1 MAQATAPVLD
11 STEQGID
18 PRARNSL
25 TSDRSGRNSTSHEP
39 ASRIARVIRFGV
51 MCDGRRLEAW
61 QADCVRQLL
70 ELDNVRLALLIVDPD
85 AGTSTKPLRKVPF
98 HRWLYTLYRRSWFRG
113 WPRQILDQQNIF
125 RDVPQLTPT
134 ISLRGKSSQIFD
146 AKSVATI
153 ASYNLDFI
161 LRFGFNIIRGEILE
175 VPRYG
180 VWSFHHDDEKK
191 YRGSPA
197 GFWEIYYDDPVTGA
211 ILQRLTDRLD
221 AGIVLRRGFFRTVR
235 HSYVANISQL
245 YGESAAWPAQICREI
260 RAGRVSAFAAE
271 PSCADAPMFYPPTN
285 LQMLRFMGKLWS
297 NQFHRIARLVSLRDH
312 WNIGIV
318 DAPIRKFLD
327 PNFSPHVHW
336 LLSQPSRGYFAD
348 PFHCPETGANNPKPT
363 TSVMVEE
370 YDYAGTK
377 GSISWLSLRKEQGS
391 LRIDDR
397 GSAIALP
404 MHLSYPYIFRY
415 DGVVYCVP
423 ECWQSRGISLYR
435 AVDPPRVWQKL
446 ATLVDAFDGV
456 DPTLFQHEGRW
467 WLLCSSRR
475 QGSLHNLFIWYADAL
490 LGPWRPHDGNPV
502 KNDVRS
508 SRPAGTPFVHEGHL
522 YRPTQDCSST
532 YGGRVMLNRINKL
545 TPEEFAEESVREISP
560 IAPYSDGVHTL
571 SSCGEMTLIDGKRVV
586 IKFPFRAIRYGR
598 K

>member
-1 MAQATAPVLD
+1 ML
-11 STEQGID
+11 
-18 PRARNSL
+18 
-25 TSDRSGRNSTSHEP
+25 
-39 ASRIARVIRFGV
+39 IRFGV

-61 QADCVRQLL
+61 QADCVRRLL
-70 ELDNVRLALLIVDPD
+70 ELDNVQLALLIVDSD
-85 AGTSTKPLRKVPF
+85 AGTSTKPLRQVPF
-98 HRWLYTLYRRSWFRG
+98 RRWLYTLYRRSWFRR

-134 ISLRGKSSQIFD
+134 ITLRGKSSQIFD

-211 ILQRLTDRLD
+211 MLQRLTDRLD
-221 AGIVLRRGFFRTVR
+221 GGIVLRRGFFRTVR

-260 RAGRVSAFAAE
+260 RAGCVSAFAAE

-285 LQMLRFMGKLWS
+285 LEMLRFMGKLWS
-297 NQFHRIARLVSLRDH
+297 NQFYRIARLLSLRDH
-312 WNIGIV
+312 WNIGV
-318 DAPIRKFLD
+318 VEAPITKFLD

-336 LLSQPSRGYFAD
+336 LPSQPSRKYFAD
-348 PFHCPETGANNPKPT
+348 PFHCPEIGANNPKPT

-370 YDYAGTK
+370 YDYAGAK

-397 GSAIALP
+397 GPAIALP
-404 MHLSYPYIFRY
+404 IHLSYPYIFRY

-423 ECWQSRGISLYR
+423 ECSQSHGISLYR

-446 ATLVDAFDGV
+446 ATLVDAFDAV

-467 WLLCSSRR
+467 WLLCSSRH
-475 QGSLHNLFIWYADAL
+475 QGSLHNLFIWYADTL

-508 SRPAGTPFVHEGHL
+508 SRPAGTPFAHEGHL
-522 YRPTQDCSST
+522 YRPTQDCSRT
-532 YGGRVMLNRINKL
+532 YGGRVLLNRINKL

-586 IKFPFRAIRYGR
+586 FKSPFRAIRCGR

>member
-1 MAQATAPVLD
+1 M
-11 STEQGID
+11 
-18 PRARNSL
+18 
-25 TSDRSGRNSTSHEP
+25 
-39 ASRIARVIRFGV
+39 IRFGV

-98 HRWLYTLYRRSWFRG
+98 RRWLYTLYRRSWFCR

-134 ISLRGKSSQIFD
+134 ITLRGKFSQIFD
-146 AKSVATI
+146 DKSVATI

-161 LRFGFNIIRGEILE
+161 LRFGFNIIRGEILK

-221 AGIVLRRGFFRTVR
+221 GGIVLRRGFFRTVR

-271 PSCADAPMFYPPTN
+271 PSCTDAPMFYPPTN
-285 LQMLRFMGKLWS
+285 LEMLRFMGKLWS
-297 NQFHRIARLVSLRDH
+297 NQFHRIARLLSLRDH
-312 WNIGIV
+312 WNIGVV
-318 DAPIRKFLD
+318 DAPITKFLD
-327 PNFSPHVHW
+327 PKFSPHVHW
-336 LLSQPSRGYFAD
+336 LPSQPSRGYFAD

-370 YDYAGTK
+370 YDYAGAK
-377 GSISWLSLRKEQGS
+377 GSISWLSLIKEQGS

-423 ECWQSRGISLYR
+423 ECWQSHGISLYR

-467 WLLCSSRR
+467 WLLCSSRH
-475 QGSLHNLFIWYADAL
+475 QGSLHNLFIWYADTL

-508 SRPAGTPFVHEGHL
+508 SRPAGTPFAHEGHL
-522 YRPTQDCSST
+522 YRPTQDCSRT
-532 YGGRVMLNRINKL
+532 YGGRVLLNRINKL
-545 TPEEFAEESVREISP
+545 TPEEFAEESVREICP

-586 IKFPFRAIRYGR
+586 IKSPFRAIRCGR

>member
-1 MAQATAPVLD
+1 M
-11 STEQGID
+11 
-18 PRARNSL
+18 
-25 TSDRSGRNSTSHEP
+25 
-39 ASRIARVIRFGV
+39 IRFGV

-98 HRWLYTLYRRSWFRG
+98 RRWLYTLYRRSWFCR

-134 ISLRGKSSQIFD
+134 ITLRGKFSQIFD
-146 AKSVATI
+146 HKSVATI

-161 LRFGFNIIRGEILE
+161 LRFGFNIIRGEILK

-221 AGIVLRRGFFRTVR
+221 GGIVLRRGFFRTVR

-271 PSCADAPMFYPPTN
+271 PSCTDAPMFYPPTN
-285 LQMLRFMGKLWS
+285 LEMLRFMGKLWS
-297 NQFHRIARLVSLRDH
+297 NQFHRIARLLSLRDH
-312 WNIGIV
+312 WNIGVV
-318 DAPIRKFLD
+318 DAPITKFLD
-327 PNFSPHVHW
+327 PKFSPHVHW
-336 LLSQPSRGYFAD
+336 LPSQPSRGYFAD

-370 YDYAGTK
+370 YDYAGAK

-423 ECWQSRGISLYR
+423 ECWQSHAISLYR

-467 WLLCSSRR
+467 WLLCSSRH
-475 QGSLHNLFIWYADAL
+475 QGSLHNLFIWYADTL

-508 SRPAGTPFVHEGHL
+508 SRPAGTPFAHEGHL
-522 YRPTQDCSST
+522 YRPTQDCSRT
-532 YGGRVMLNRINKL
+532 YGGRVLLNRINKL
-545 TPEEFAEESVREISP
+545 TPEEFAEESVREICP

-586 IKFPFRAIRYGR
+586 IKSPFRAIRCGR

>member
-1 MAQATAPVLD
+1 M
-11 STEQGID
+11 
-18 PRARNSL
+18 
-25 TSDRSGRNSTSHEP
+25 
-39 ASRIARVIRFGV
+39 IRFGV

-98 HRWLYTLYRRSWFRG
+98 RRWLYTLYRRSWFCR

-134 ISLRGKSSQIFD
+134 ITLRGKFSQIFD
-146 AKSVATI
+146 DKSVATI

-161 LRFGFNIIRGEILE
+161 LRFGFNIIRGEILK

-221 AGIVLRRGFFRTVR
+221 GGIVLRRGFFRTVR

-271 PSCADAPMFYPPTN
+271 PSCTDAPMFYPPTN
-285 LQMLRFMGKLWS
+285 LEMLRFMGKLWS
-297 NQFHRIARLVSLRDH
+297 NQFHRIARLLSLRDH
-312 WNIGIV
+312 WNIGVV
-318 DAPIRKFLD
+318 DAPITKFLD
-327 PNFSPHVHW
+327 PKFSPHVHW
-336 LLSQPSRGYFAD
+336 LPSQPSRGYFAD

-370 YDYAGTK
+370 YDYAGAK

-423 ECWQSRGISLYR
+423 ECWQSHAISLYR

-467 WLLCSSRR
+467 WLLCSSRH
-475 QGSLHNLFIWYADAL
+475 QGSLHNLFIWYADTL

-508 SRPAGTPFVHEGHL
+508 SRPAGTPFAHEGHL
-522 YRPTQDCSST
+522 YRPTQDCSRT
-532 YGGRVMLNRINKL
+532 YGGRVLLNRINKL
-545 TPEEFAEESVREISP
+545 TPEEFAEESVREICP

-586 IKFPFRAIRYGR
+586 IKSPFRAIRCGR

>member
-1 MAQATAPVLD
+1 M
-11 STEQGID
+11 
-18 PRARNSL
+18 
-25 TSDRSGRNSTSHEP
+25 
-39 ASRIARVIRFGV
+39 IRFGV

-61 QADCVRQLL
+61 QADCVRRLL
-70 ELDNVRLALLIVDPD
+70 ELDNVQLALLIVDSD
-85 AGTSTKPLRKVPF
+85 AGTSTKPLRQVPF
-98 HRWLYTLYRRSWFRG
+98 RRWLYTLYRRSWFRR

-134 ISLRGKSSQIFD
+134 ITLRGKSSQIFD

-211 ILQRLTDRLD
+211 MLQRLTDRLD
-221 AGIVLRRGFFRTVR
+221 GGIVLRRGFFRTVR

-260 RAGRVSAFAAE
+260 RAGRVSALAAE

-285 LQMLRFMGKLWS
+285 LEMLRFMGKLWS
-297 NQFHRIARLVSLRDH
+297 NQFHRIARFLSLRDH
-312 WNIGIV
+312 WNIGV
-318 DAPIRKFLD
+318 VEAPITKFLD

-336 LLSQPSRGYFAD
+336 LPSQPSRKYFAD
-348 PFHCPETGANNPKPT
+348 PFHRPEIGANNPKPT

-370 YDYAGTK
+370 YDYAGAK

-397 GSAIALP
+397 GPAIALP
-404 MHLSYPYIFRY
+404 IHLSYPYIFRY

-423 ECWQSRGISLYR
+423 ECWQSHGISLYR
-435 AVDPPRVWQKL
+435 SVDPPRVWQKL

-456 DPTLFQHEGRW
+456 DPTLLQHEGRW
-467 WLLCSSRR
+467 WLLCSSRH
-475 QGSLHNLFIWYADAL
+475 QGSLHNLFIWYADTL

-508 SRPAGTPFVHEGHL
+508 SRPAGTPFAHEGHL
-522 YRPTQDCSST
+522 YRPTQDCSRT
-532 YGGRVMLNRINKL
+532 YGGRVLLNRINKL

-586 IKFPFRAIRYGR
+586 FKSPFRAIRCGR
-598 K
+598 QIGDR

>member
-1 MAQATAPVLD
+1 M
-11 STEQGID
+11 
-18 PRARNSL
+18 
-25 TSDRSGRNSTSHEP
+25 
-39 ASRIARVIRFGV
+39 IRFGV

-98 HRWLYTLYRRSWFRG
+98 RRWLYTLYRRSWFCR

-134 ISLRGKSSQIFD
+134 ITLRGKFSQIFD
-146 AKSVATI
+146 DKSVATI

-161 LRFGFNIIRGEILE
+161 LRFGFNIIRGEILK

-221 AGIVLRRGFFRTVR
+221 GGIVLRRGFFRTVR

-271 PSCADAPMFYPPTN
+271 PSCTDAPMFYPPTN
-285 LQMLRFMGKLWS
+285 LEMLRFMGKLWS
-297 NQFHRIARLVSLRDH
+297 NQFHRIARLLSLRDH
-312 WNIGIV
+312 WNIGVV
-318 DAPIRKFLD
+318 DAPITKFLD
-327 PNFSPHVHW
+327 PKFSPHVHW
-336 LLSQPSRGYFAD
+336 LPSQPSRGYFAD

-370 YDYAGTK
+370 YDYAGAK

-423 ECWQSRGISLYR
+423 ECWQSHAISLYR

-467 WLLCSSRR
+467 WLLCSSRH
-475 QGSLHNLFIWYADAL
+475 QGSLHNLFIWYADTL

-508 SRPAGTPFVHEGHL
+508 SRPAGTPFAHEGHL
-522 YRPTQDCSST
+522 YRPTQDCSRT
-532 YGGRVMLNRINKL
+532 YGGRVLLNRINKL
-545 TPEEFAEESVREISP
+545 TPEEFAEESVREICP

-586 IKFPFRAIRYGR
+586 IKSPFRAMRCGR

>member
-1 MAQATAPVLD
+1 M
-11 STEQGID
+11 
-18 PRARNSL
+18 
-25 TSDRSGRNSTSHEP
+25 
-39 ASRIARVIRFGV
+39 IRFGV

-98 HRWLYTLYRRSWFRG
+98 RRWLYTLYRRSWFCR

-134 ISLRGKSSQIFD
+134 ITLRGKFSQIFD
-146 AKSVATI
+146 DKSVATI

-161 LRFGFNIIRGEILE
+161 LRFGFNIIRGEILK

-221 AGIVLRRGFFRTVR
+221 GGIVLRRGFFRTVR

-271 PSCADAPMFYPPTN
+271 PSCTDAPMFYPPTN
-285 LQMLRFMGKLWS
+285 LEMLRFMGKLWS
-297 NQFHRIARLVSLRDH
+297 NQFHRIARLLSLRDH
-312 WNIGIV
+312 WNIGVV
-318 DAPIRKFLD
+318 DAPITKFLD
-327 PNFSPHVHW
+327 PKFSPHVHW
-336 LLSQPSRGYFAD
+336 LPSQPSRGYFAD

-370 YDYAGTK
+370 YDYAGAK

-423 ECWQSRGISLYR
+423 ECWQSHAISLYR

-467 WLLCSSRR
+467 WLLCSSRH
-475 QGSLHNLFIWYADAL
+475 QGSLHNLFIWYADTL

-508 SRPAGTPFVHEGHL
+508 SRPAGTPFAHEGHL
-522 YRPTQDCSST
+522 YRPTQDCSRT
-532 YGGRVMLNRINKL
+532 YGGRVLLNRINKL
-545 TPEEFAEESVREISP
+545 TPEEFAEELVREICP

-586 IKFPFRAIRYGR
+586 IKSPFRAIRCGR

>member
-1 MAQATAPVLD
+1 M
-11 STEQGID
+11 
-18 PRARNSL
+18 
-25 TSDRSGRNSTSHEP
+25 
-39 ASRIARVIRFGV
+39 IRFGV

-70 ELDNVRLALLIVDPD
+70 ALDNVWLALLIVDPD

-98 HRWLYTLYRRSWFRG
+98 RRWLYTLYRRSWFCR

-134 ISLRGKSSQIFD
+134 ITLRGKFSQIFD
-146 AKSVATI
+146 DKSVATI

-161 LRFGFNIIRGEILE
+161 LRFGFNIIRGEILK

-221 AGIVLRRGFFRTVR
+221 GGIVLRRGFFRTVR

-271 PSCADAPMFYPPTN
+271 PSCTDAPMFYPPTN
-285 LQMLRFMGKLWS
+285 LEMLRFMGKLWS
-297 NQFHRIARLVSLRDH
+297 NQFHRIARLLSLRDH
-312 WNIGIV
+312 WNIGVV
-318 DAPIRKFLD
+318 DAPITKFLD
-327 PNFSPHVHW
+327 PKFSPHVHW
-336 LLSQPSRGYFAD
+336 LPSQPSRGYFAD

-370 YDYAGTK
+370 YNYAGAK

-423 ECWQSRGISLYR
+423 ECWQSHGISLYR

-467 WLLCSSRR
+467 WLLCSSRH
-475 QGSLHNLFIWYADAL
+475 QGSLHNLFIWYADTL

-508 SRPAGTPFVHEGHL
+508 SRPAGTPFAHEGHL
-522 YRPTQDCSST
+522 YRPTQDCSRT
-532 YGGRVMLNRINKL
+532 YGGRVLLNRINKL
-545 TPEEFAEESVREISP
+545 TPEEFAEESVREICP

-586 IKFPFRAIRYGR
+586 IKSPFRAIRCGR

>member
-1 MAQATAPVLD
+1 ML
-11 STEQGID
+11 
-18 PRARNSL
+18 
-25 TSDRSGRNSTSHEP
+25 
-39 ASRIARVIRFGV
+39 IRFGV

-61 QADCVRQLL
+61 QADCVRRLL
-70 ELDNVRLALLIVDPD
+70 ELDNVQLALLIVDSD
-85 AGTSTKPLRKVPF
+85 AGTSTKPLRQVPF
-98 HRWLYTLYRRSWFRG
+98 RRWLYTLYRRSWFRR

-134 ISLRGKSSQIFD
+134 ITLRGKSSQIFD

-197 GFWEIYYDDPVTGA
+197 GFWEIYYDDPITGA

-221 AGIVLRRGFFRTVR
+221 GGIVLRRGFFRTVR

-260 RAGRVSAFAAE
+260 RAGCVSAFAAE
-271 PSCADAPMFYPPTN
+271 PSCTDAPMFYPPTN
-285 LQMLRFMGKLWS
+285 LEMLRFMGKLWS
-297 NQFHRIARLVSLRDH
+297 NQFYRIARLLSLRDH
-312 WNIGIV
+312 WNIGV
-318 DAPIRKFLD
+318 VEAPITKFLD

-336 LLSQPSRGYFAD
+336 LPSQPSRKYFAD
-348 PFHCPETGANNPKPT
+348 PFHCPEIGANNPKPT

-370 YDYAGTK
+370 YDYAGAK
-377 GSISWLSLRKEQGS
+377 GSISWLSLRKQQGS

-397 GSAIALP
+397 GPAIALP
-404 MHLSYPYIFRY
+404 IHLSYPYIFRY

-423 ECWQSRGISLYR
+423 ECSQSHGISLYR

-456 DPTLFQHEGRW
+456 DPTLLQHEGRW
-467 WLLCSSRR
+467 WLLCSSRH

-508 SRPAGTPFVHEGHL
+508 SRPAGTPFAHEGHL
-522 YRPTQDCSST
+522 YRPTQDCSRT
-532 YGGRVMLNRINKL
+532 YGGRVLLNRINKL

-586 IKFPFRAIRYGR
+586 FKSPFRAIRCGR
-598 K
+598 QIGDR

>member
-1 MAQATAPVLD
+1 M
-11 STEQGID
+11 
-18 PRARNSL
+18 
-25 TSDRSGRNSTSHEP
+25 
-39 ASRIARVIRFGV
+39 IRFGV

-98 HRWLYTLYRRSWFRG
+98 RRWLYTLYRRSWFCR

-134 ISLRGKSSQIFD
+134 ITLRGKFSQIFD
-146 AKSVATI
+146 DKSVATI

-161 LRFGFNIIRGEILE
+161 LRFGFNIIRGEILK

-221 AGIVLRRGFFRTVR
+221 GGIVLRRGFFRTVR

-271 PSCADAPMFYPPTN
+271 PSCTDAPMFYPPTN
-285 LQMLRFMGKLWS
+285 LEMLRFMGKLWS
-297 NQFHRIARLVSLRDH
+297 NQFHRIARLLSLRDH
-312 WNIGIV
+312 WNIGVV
-318 DAPIRKFLD
+318 DAPITKFLD
-327 PNFSPHVHW
+327 PKFSPHVHW
-336 LLSQPSRGYFAD
+336 LPSQPSRGYFAD

-370 YDYAGTK
+370 YDYAGAK

-423 ECWQSRGISLYR
+423 ECWQSHAISLYR

-467 WLLCSSRR
+467 WLLCSSRH
-475 QGSLHNLFIWYADAL
+475 QGSLHNLFIWYADTL

-508 SRPAGTPFVHEGHL
+508 SRPAGTPFAHEGHL
-522 YRPTQDCSST
+522 YRPTQDCSRT
-532 YGGRVMLNRINKL
+532 YGGRVLLNRINKL
-545 TPEEFAEESVREISP
+545 TPEEFAEELVREICP

-586 IKFPFRAIRYGR
+586 IKSPFRAIRCGR
-598 K
+598 KRSKIRDRGNQI

>member
-1 MAQATAPVLD
+1 
-11 STEQGID
+11 
-18 PRARNSL
+18 
-25 TSDRSGRNSTSHEP
+25 
-39 ASRIARVIRFGV
+39 VIRFGL

-85 AGTSTKPLRKVPF
+85 AGTSTKPLRQVPF
-98 HRWLYTLYRRSWFRG
+98 RRWLYTLYRRSWFRR

-134 ISLRGKSSQIFD
+134 ITLRGKFSQIFD

-161 LRFGFNIIRGEILE
+161 LRFGFNIIRGQILE

-180 VWSFHHDDEKK
+180 VWSFHHDDERK

-221 AGIVLRRGFFRTVR
+221 GGIVLRRGFFRTVR

-271 PSCADAPMFYPPTN
+271 RSCTDAPMFYPPTN
-285 LQMLRFMGKLWS
+285 LEMLRFMGKLWS
-297 NQFHRIARLVSLRDH
+297 NQFHRIARLLSLRDH
-312 WNIGIV
+312 WSIGVV
-318 DAPIRKFLD
+318 DAPITKFLD
-327 PNFSPHVHW
+327 PKFSPHVHW
-336 LLSQPSRGYFAD
+336 LPSQPSRGYFAD
-348 PFHCPETGANNPKPT
+348 PFHCPETAANNPKPT

-370 YDYAGTK
+370 YDYAGAK

-423 ECWQSRGISLYR
+423 ECWQSHGISLYR
-435 AVDPPRVWQKL
+435 AVDPPRVWQKI
-446 ATLVDAFDGV
+446 ATLVEAFDGV
-456 DPTLFQHEGRW
+456 EPTLFQHEGRW
-467 WLLCSSRR
+467 WLLCSSRH
-475 QGSLHNLFIWYADAL
+475 QGSLHNLFIWYADTL

-508 SRPAGTPFVHEGHL
+508 SRPAGTPFAHEGHL
-522 YRPTQDCSST
+522 YRPTQDCSRT
-532 YGGRVMLNRINKL
+532 YGGRVLLNRINKL

-586 IKFPFRAIRYGR
+586 IKSPFRTIRCGR

>member
-1 MAQATAPVLD
+1 M
-11 STEQGID
+11 
-18 PRARNSL
+18 
-25 TSDRSGRNSTSHEP
+25 
-39 ASRIARVIRFGV
+39 IRFGV

-70 ELDNVRLALLIVDPD
+70 ELDNVRLALLIVDRD
-85 AGTSTKPLRKVPF
+85 AETSTKPLRKVPF
-98 HRWLYTLYRRSWFRG
+98 RRWLYTLYRRSWFRR

-125 RDVPQLTPT
+125 RDVPRLTPT
-134 ISLRGKSSQIFD
+134 IALRGKFSQIFD
-146 AKSVATI
+146 AKSIATI
-153 ASYNLDFI
+153 GSYDLDFI

-221 AGIVLRRGFFRTVR
+221 GGIVLRRGFFRTVR

-271 PSCADAPMFYPPTN
+271 PSCTDAPMFYPPTN
-285 LQMLRFMGKLWS
+285 LEMLRFMGKLWS
-297 NQFHRIARLVSLRDH
+297 NQFHRIARLLSLRDH
-312 WNIGIV
+312 WNIGVV
-318 DAPIRKFLD
+318 DAPITKFLD
-327 PNFSPHVHW
+327 PKFSPHVHW
-336 LLSQPSRGYFAD
+336 LPSQPSRGYFAD

-370 YDYAGTK
+370 YNYAGAK

-423 ECWQSRGISLYR
+423 ECWQSHGISLYR

-467 WLLCSSRR
+467 WLLCSSRH
-475 QGSLHNLFIWYADAL
+475 QGSLHNLFIWYADTL

-508 SRPAGTPFVHEGHL
+508 SRPAGTPFAHEGHL
-522 YRPTQDCSST
+522 YRPTQDCSRT
-532 YGGRVMLNRINKL
+532 YGGRVLLNRINKL
-545 TPEEFAEESVREISP
+545 TPEEFAEESVREICP

-586 IKFPFRAIRYGR
+586 IKSPFRAIRCGR

>member
-1 MAQATAPVLD
+1 M
-11 STEQGID
+11 
-18 PRARNSL
+18 
-25 TSDRSGRNSTSHEP
+25 
-39 ASRIARVIRFGV
+39 IRFGV

-61 QADCVRQLL
+61 QANCVRQLL
-70 ELDNVRLALLIVDPD
+70 ALDNVWLALLIVDPD

-98 HRWLYTLYRRSWFRG
+98 RRWLYTLYRRSWFCR

-134 ISLRGKSSQIFD
+134 ITLRGKFSQIFD
-146 AKSVATI
+146 DKSVATI

-161 LRFGFNIIRGEILE
+161 LRFGFNIIRGEILK

-221 AGIVLRRGFFRTVR
+221 GGIVLRRGFFRTVR

-271 PSCADAPMFYPPTN
+271 PSCTDAPMFYPPTN
-285 LQMLRFMGKLWS
+285 LEMLRFMGKLWS
-297 NQFHRIARLVSLRDH
+297 NQFHRIARLLSLRDH
-312 WNIGIV
+312 WNIGVV
-318 DAPIRKFLD
+318 DAPITKFLD
-327 PNFSPHVHW
+327 PKFSPHVHW
-336 LLSQPSRGYFAD
+336 LPSQPSRGYFAD

-370 YDYAGTK
+370 YNYAGAK

-423 ECWQSRGISLYR
+423 ECWQSHGISLYR

-467 WLLCSSRR
+467 WLLCSSRH
-475 QGSLHNLFIWYADAL
+475 QGSLHNLFIWYADTL

-508 SRPAGTPFVHEGHL
+508 SRPAGTPFAHEGHL
-522 YRPTQDCSST
+522 YRPTQDCSRT
-532 YGGRVMLNRINKL
+532 YGGRVLLNRINKL
-545 TPEEFAEESVREISP
+545 TPEEFAEESVREICP

-586 IKFPFRAIRYGR
+586 IKSPFRAIRCGR

>member
-1 MAQATAPVLD
+1 M
-11 STEQGID
+11 
-18 PRARNSL
+18 
-25 TSDRSGRNSTSHEP
+25 
-39 ASRIARVIRFGV
+39 IRFGV

-98 HRWLYTLYRRSWFRG
+98 RRWLYTLYRRSWFCR

-134 ISLRGKSSQIFD
+134 ITLRGKFSQIFD
-146 AKSVATI
+146 DKSVATI

-161 LRFGFNIIRGEILE
+161 LRFGFNIIRGEILK

-221 AGIVLRRGFFRTVR
+221 GGIVLRRGFFRTVR

-271 PSCADAPMFYPPTN
+271 PSCTDAPMFYPPTN
-285 LQMLRFMGKLWS
+285 LEMLRFMGKLWS
-297 NQFHRIARLVSLRDH
+297 NQFHRIARLLSLRDH
-312 WNIGIV
+312 WNIGVV
-318 DAPIRKFLD
+318 DAPITKFLD
-327 PNFSPHVHW
+327 PKFSPHVHW
-336 LLSQPSRGYFAD
+336 LPSQPSRGYFAD

-370 YDYAGTK
+370 YDYAGAK

-423 ECWQSRGISLYR
+423 ECWQSHGISLYR

-467 WLLCSSRR
+467 WLLCSSRH
-475 QGSLHNLFIWYADAL
+475 QGSLHNLFIWYADTL

-508 SRPAGTPFVHEGHL
+508 SRPAGTPFAHEGHL
-522 YRPTQDCSST
+522 YRPTQDCSRT
-532 YGGRVMLNRINKL
+532 YGGRVLLNRINKL
-545 TPEEFAEESVREISP
+545 TPEEFAEESVREICP

-586 IKFPFRAIRYGR
+586 IKSPFRAIRCGR

>member
-1 MAQATAPVLD
+1 M
-11 STEQGID
+11 
-18 PRARNSL
+18 
-25 TSDRSGRNSTSHEP
+25 
-39 ASRIARVIRFGV
+39 IRFGV

-61 QADCVRQLL
+61 QANCVRQLL
-70 ELDNVRLALLIVDPD
+70 ALDNVWLALLIVDPD

-98 HRWLYTLYRRSWFRG
+98 RRWLYTLYRRSWFCR

-134 ISLRGKSSQIFD
+134 ITLRGKFSQIFD
-146 AKSVATI
+146 DKSVATI

-161 LRFGFNIIRGEILE
+161 LRFGFNIIRGEILK

-221 AGIVLRRGFFRTVR
+221 GGIVLRRGFFRTVR

-271 PSCADAPMFYPPTN
+271 PSCTDAPMFYPPTN
-285 LQMLRFMGKLWS
+285 LEMLRFMGKLWS
-297 NQFHRIARLVSLRDH
+297 NQFHRIARLLSLRDH
-312 WNIGIV
+312 WNIGVV
-318 DAPIRKFLD
+318 DAPITKFLD
-327 PNFSPHVHW
+327 PKFSPHVHW
-336 LLSQPSRGYFAD
+336 LPSQTSRGYFAD

-370 YDYAGTK
+370 YNYAGAK

-423 ECWQSRGISLYR
+423 ECWQSHGISLYR

-467 WLLCSSRR
+467 WLLCSSRH
-475 QGSLHNLFIWYADAL
+475 QGSLHNLFIWYADTL

-508 SRPAGTPFVHEGHL
+508 SRPAGTPFAHEGHL
-522 YRPTQDCSST
+522 YRPTQDCSRT
-532 YGGRVMLNRINKL
+532 YGGRVLLNRINKL
-545 TPEEFAEESVREISP
+545 TPEEFAEESVREICP

-586 IKFPFRAIRYGR
+586 IKSPFRAIRCGR

>member
-1 MAQATAPVLD
+1 M
-11 STEQGID
+11 
-18 PRARNSL
+18 
-25 TSDRSGRNSTSHEP
+25 
-39 ASRIARVIRFGV
+39 IRFGV

-98 HRWLYTLYRRSWFRG
+98 RRWLYTLYRRSWFRR

-134 ISLRGKSSQIFD
+134 ITLRGKFSQIFD
-146 AKSVATI
+146 DKSVATI

-211 ILQRLTDRLD
+211 MLQRLTDRLD
-221 AGIVLRRGFFRTVR
+221 GGIVLRRGFFRTVR

-271 PSCADAPMFYPPTN
+271 PSCTDAPMFYPPTN
-285 LQMLRFMGKLWS
+285 LEMLRFMGKLWS
-297 NQFHRIARLVSLRDH
+297 NQFHRIARFLSLRDH
-312 WNIGIV
+312 WNIGVV
-318 DAPIRKFLD
+318 DAPITKFLD
-327 PNFSPHVHW
+327 PKFSPHVHW
-336 LLSQPSRGYFAD
+336 LPSQPSRGYFAD

-363 TSVMVEE
+363 TSVVVEE
-370 YDYAGTK
+370 YDYAGAK

-423 ECWQSRGISLYR
+423 ECWQSHGISLYR

-446 ATLVDAFDGV
+446 ATLVDAFDAV

-467 WLLCSSRR
+467 WLLCSSRH
-475 QGSLHNLFIWYADAL
+475 QGSLHNLFIWYADTL

-508 SRPAGTPFVHEGHL
+508 SRPAGTPFAHEGHL
-522 YRPTQDCSST
+522 YRPTQDCSRT
-532 YGGRVMLNRINKL
+532 YGGRVLLNRINKL

-586 IKFPFRAIRYGR
+586 IKSPFRAIRCGR

>member
-1 MAQATAPVLD
+1 M
-11 STEQGID
+11 
-18 PRARNSL
+18 
-25 TSDRSGRNSTSHEP
+25 
-39 ASRIARVIRFGV
+39 IRFGV

-61 QADCVRQLL
+61 QANCVRQLL
-70 ELDNVRLALLIVDPD
+70 ALDNVWLALLIVDPE

-98 HRWLYTLYRRSWFRG
+98 RRWLYTLYRRSWFCR

-134 ISLRGKSSQIFD
+134 ITLRGKFSQIFD
-146 AKSVATI
+146 DKSVATI

-161 LRFGFNIIRGEILE
+161 LRFGFNIIRGEILK

-221 AGIVLRRGFFRTVR
+221 GGIVLRRGFFRTVR

-271 PSCADAPMFYPPTN
+271 PSCTDAPMFYPPTN
-285 LQMLRFMGKLWS
+285 LEMLRFMGKLWS
-297 NQFHRIARLVSLRDH
+297 NQFHRIARLLSLRDH
-312 WNIGIV
+312 WNIGVV
-318 DAPIRKFLD
+318 DAPITKFLD
-327 PNFSPHVHW
+327 PKFSPHVHW
-336 LLSQPSRGYFAD
+336 LPSQPSRGYFAD

-370 YDYAGTK
+370 YNYAGAK

-423 ECWQSRGISLYR
+423 ECWQSHGISLYR

-467 WLLCSSRR
+467 WLLCSSRH
-475 QGSLHNLFIWYADAL
+475 QGSLHNLFIWYADTL

-508 SRPAGTPFVHEGHL
+508 SRPAGTPFAHEGHL
-522 YRPTQDCSST
+522 YRPTQDCSRT
-532 YGGRVMLNRINKL
+532 YGGRVLLNRINKL
-545 TPEEFAEESVREISP
+545 TPEEFAEESVREICP

-586 IKFPFRAIRYGR
+586 IKSPFRAIRCGR